1 MKNNLVGAWK
11 LKSFLINDE
20 NNNDVKWQNNLN
32 GLLIYTENGFMSAS
46 LNGEIQNEFYS
57 GKYEIIDDIVVH
69 HVKFASDKDKINNRL
84 ERKINLSKDKIN
96 LQLTAKSYC
105 PGNISK
111 VFWEKIID

>member
-1 MKNNLVGAWK
+1 MKNNLVGTWK
-11 LKSFLINDE
+11 LKNFLINDE

-57 GKYEIIDDIVVH
+57 GTYEIINDVVVH
-69 HVKFASDKDKINNRL
+69 HVKFASDREKINNRL
-84 ERKINLSKDKIN
+84 ERKIELSEDNIS
-96 LQLTAKSYC
+96 LQLTAKSFC
-105 PGNISK
+105 PGIISK